1 MEGGIFLTVKDLMKL
16 TGSTNYNSTGNLHR
30 QIRDTMFNSKRKITV
45 KEYCEAEK
53 IEFGYVWQVLRGVSN
68 K

>member
-16 TGSTNYNSTGNLHR
+16 TGSENYNSTGNYHR
-30 QIRDTMFNSKRKITV
+30 QIRDTRFGSKKKITI

-53 IEFGYVWQVLRGVSN
+53 IEFNYVWQVLRSVSN